1 MREAKL
7 ELLCAR
13 VWEMSMGGLA
23 PEIESRNNQIR
34 ISYLETDL
42 IGCLRSTCVST
53 RYPIAINFQLV
64 WSWRVE
70 LVKSGQIIAVIL
82 NPDLSN
88 I

>member
-7 ELLCAR
+7 ELLRAR

-34 ISYLETDL
+34 VSYFETNLIS
-42 IGCLRSTCVST
+42 CLRSSRVST

-70 LVKSGQIIAVIL
+70 IVKSGQIIAVIL